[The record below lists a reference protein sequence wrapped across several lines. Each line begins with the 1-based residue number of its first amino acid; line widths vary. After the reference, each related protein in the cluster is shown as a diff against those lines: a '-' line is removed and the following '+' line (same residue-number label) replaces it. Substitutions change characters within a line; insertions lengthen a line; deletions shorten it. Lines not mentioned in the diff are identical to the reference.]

1 MRRNILL
8 EDSPNVFNSAII
20 RTRKLS
26 EGRNVIDKLFGS
38 KTRVKLL
45 HLFLNHP
52 GQSFYV
58 REITRLI
65 DEQINSVR
73 RELANMLEVG
83 VITSDNADNK
93 LFYKVDQ
100 RYEYYSALRTIF
112 ANEPIDASK
121 PSLVSTEESV
131 NEQYLGALAGISSL
145 RLAIVGGVLVKGSAS
160 KIDVLLVGNLPTAK
174 VKAAMSIIEKLE
186 GREINYSVLP
196 YDEFYYR
203 LSVRDRFITEVLN
216 TKHVVAVDKDNVLSQ
231 SVSQ

>member
-1 MRRNILL
+1 M
-8 EDSPNVFNSAII
+8 
-20 RTRKLS
+20 
-26 EGRNVIDKLFGS
+26 IDKLFGS

-45 HLFLNHP
+45 HLFMNHP

-93 LFYKVDQ
+93 LYYQVNQ
-100 RYEYYSALRTIF
+100 RYDFYTALRAIF
-112 ANEPIDASK
+112 AGESISAEQATST
-121 PSLVSTEESV
+121 SLDGT
-131 NEQYLGALAGISSL
+131 NEQVAAFIKDIPSV
-145 RLAIVGGVLVKGSAS
+145 RLAILSGVLVKGSTS
-160 KIDVLLVGNLPTAK
+160 SVDVLLVGNASTQK
-174 VKAAMSIIEKLE
+174 VRAAMTMIEKLE

-203 LSVRDRFITEVLN
+203 LSVRDKFITEILAA
-216 TKHVVAVDKDNVLSQ
+216 KHSVVVDIDNVLENQSQ
-231 SVSQ
+231 TDSTSK